1 MCICVKAIPTLL
13 TRGATTDPNLEV
25 YMKYVYITLPG
36 LGDRRQALRVLF
48 TQYLVS
54 PHFFLRL
61 TLTWGQGE
69 CGGNTCIRPLILV
82 KFATRPYKF
91 DIFLGHHTC
100 MECIWAYSFLSPL
113 EHIYK
118 SQRYFG
124 THVVIGTLKSRYV
137 RSTARPH
144 TKVLRDC
151 DLRKGAGNRC
161 RTPCLDVSGGIYM
174 NPYNTYIQSKTVERI
189 GTYSREDPRFLGGS
203 PAHHEWLLLLVP
215 NIYRGCAEFAHRRR
229 SLDKKLYVL
238 LRLHTYGSIFWGTGI
253 LHARDYLQVHQNVC
267 RHVGIL
273 AGAVCWGLSSSVFA
287 KVTPGGTS
295 PLPGAQTGPGN
306 GAVSHLSTMGLH
318 ACGPGR
324 SRRDWAPLTKLAGV

>member
-1 MCICVKAIPTLL
+1 
-13 TRGATTDPNLEV
+13 
-25 YMKYVYITLPG
+25 
-36 LGDRRQALRVLF
+36 
-48 TQYLVS
+48 
-54 PHFFLRL
+54 
-61 TLTWGQGE
+61 
-69 CGGNTCIRPLILV
+69 
-82 KFATRPYKF
+82 
-91 DIFLGHHTC
+91 

-161 RTPCLDVSGGIYM
+161 RTPCLDVSGGMYM
-174 NPYNTYIQSKTVERI
+174 HPYNTYIQSKTVERI

-229 SLDKKLYVL
+229 SLNKKIVCTPYVWIHLLGYGDIARQGLFASTPECLQTCRNTCRGSVLGLEL
-238 LRLHTYGSIFWGTGI
+238 LRLCQSHSWRNFSSPWGPDRPWKWCSLSLEYNGTPCMRPRKVASRLGAPHQTG
-253 LHARDYLQVHQNVC
+253 R
-267 RHVGIL
+267 
-273 AGAVCWGLSSSVFA
+273 GLS
-287 KVTPGGTS
+287 
-295 PLPGAQTGPGN
+295 
-306 GAVSHLSTMGLH
+306 
-318 ACGPGR
+318 
-324 SRRDWAPLTKLAGV
+324 APHQ